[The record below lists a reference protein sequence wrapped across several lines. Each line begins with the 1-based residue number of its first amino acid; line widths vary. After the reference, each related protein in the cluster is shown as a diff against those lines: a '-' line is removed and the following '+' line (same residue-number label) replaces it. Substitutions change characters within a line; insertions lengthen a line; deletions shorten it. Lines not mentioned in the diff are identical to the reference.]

1 MGIIAWLIFGGLA
14 GWIASMLAGTN
25 ERQGCLL
32 NIVVGIVGALV
43 GGFVM
48 SLIRGGEPWEFSFD
62 LPSFLVAVLGA
73 VILLGAARLITGR
86 R

>member
-1 MGIIAWLIFGGLA
+1 MGIIAWLIFGALA
-14 GWIASMLAGTN
+14 GWVASLIAGTS

-32 NIVVGIVGALV
+32 NIVVGIVGALI
-43 GGFVM
+43 GGFVV
-48 SLIRGGEPWEFSFD
+48 SLFREGRPWEFSFD